1 MRKSRRP
8 WPSWAR
14 SSASPASGCVS
25 FSATRS
31 IVLEVVS
38 CRNGAVEI
46 CPPAKDRRPKKEQPA
61 MKAPSR
67 TTSGPR
73 HIVCPVCGSGELQ
86 QRGPELGA
94 GCDSCGL
101 SVGGEIFRTLGQIAA
116 LPDAVGSHACE
127 ECDHPEIRRLPDG
140 VFHCPACG
148 SEVLPIE
155 IPSTPSTSIGQGEAY
170 WAGWVAGRFGN

>member
-1 MRKSRRP
+1 
-8 WPSWAR
+8 
-14 SSASPASGCVS
+14 
-25 FSATRS
+25 
-31 IVLEVVS
+31 
-38 CRNGAVEI
+38 
-46 CPPAKDRRPKKEQPA
+46 

-127 ECDHPEIRRLPDG
+127 ECGDPEMRCLPDG

-155 IPSTPSTSIGQGEAY
+155 IPLDPERTHLGSASAWDTGGGSHPGAHTSLRIYSEESEGWRETETNSVRERDNGAQGD
-170 WAGWVAGRFGN
+170 